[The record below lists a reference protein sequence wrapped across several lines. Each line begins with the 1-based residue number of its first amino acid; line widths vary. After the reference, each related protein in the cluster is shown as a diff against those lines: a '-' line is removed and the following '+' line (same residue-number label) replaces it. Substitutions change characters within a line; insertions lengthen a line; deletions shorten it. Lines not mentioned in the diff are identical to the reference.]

1 MNDFYVVIPSRLDSK
16 RLARKALALID
27 GKPLIQW
34 VYQRAIDSKAKS
46 VLIATDSEEIA
57 SVARSFGAIVE
68 LTNEDHKSGTD
79 RIFEV
84 CDRLNWDDDQVVV
97 NLQGD
102 NPLMPPE
109 NINQIAQMMNDCDI
123 ATLSAPIQ
131 DHEIIDPNVVKVLT
145 DPSSHDALFFKRNI
159 NSDDFKKNLGRHIGI
174 YAYNVVSLKRF
185 SLSPQSEDEKKEKL
199 EQLRAYS
206 LNMRIKV
213 EEAQSIPGPDVDTQ
227 DDLELVQSIL
237 QND

>member
-34 VYQRAIDSKAKS
+34 VYQRAIASKAKS

-213 EEAQSIPGPDVDTQ
+213 EEAESIPGPDVDTQ

>member
-34 VYQRAIDSKAKS
+34 VYHRAIASRAKS
-46 VLIATDSEEIA
+46 VIIATDSEEIA

-131 DHEIIDPNVVKVLT
+131 DHEIIDPNVVKVST
-145 DPSSHDALFFKRNI
+145 DPNSNDALFFKRNI
-159 NSDDFKKNLGRHIGI
+159 NSGDFKKNLGRHIGI
-174 YAYNVVSLKRF
+174 YGYNVESLKRF

-206 LNMRIKV
+206 LDMRIKV
-213 EEAQSIPGPDVDTQ
+213 EEAQLIPGPDVDTQ
-227 DDLELVQSIL
+227 DDLKLVQSIL

>member
-34 VYQRAIDSKAKS
+34 VYHRAIASKAKS
-46 VLIATDSEEIA
+46 VIIATDSDEIA

-131 DHEIIDPNVVKVLT
+131 DHEIIDPNVVKVST
-145 DPSSHDALFFKRNI
+145 DPSSNDALFFKRNI
-159 NSDDFKKNLGRHIGI
+159 NSDDYKKNSESHIGI
-174 YAYNVVSLKRF
+174 YAYNVASLKRF

-206 LNMRIKV
+206 LDMRIKV
-213 EEAQSIPGPDVDTQ
+213 EEAQLIPGPDVDTQ
-227 DDLELVQSIL
+227 DDLKLVQSIL

>member
-34 VYQRAIDSKAKS
+34 VYQRAIASKAKN
-46 VLIATDSEEIA
+46 VLIATDSKEIA

-68 LTNEDHKSGTD
+68 MTNEDHKSGTD

-84 CDRLNWDDDQVVV
+84 CDRLKWDDDRVVV

-131 DHEIIDPNVVKVLT
+131 DHEMIDPNVVKVST
-145 DPSSHDALFFKRNI
+145 DPSSKTAIFFKRNI
-159 NSDDFKKNLGRHIGI
+159 NSDDSKESLGRHIGI
-174 YAYNVVSLKRF
+174 YAYSVASLKRF

-213 EEAQSIPGPDVDTQ
+213 EEAQSIPGPDVDTS
-227 DDLELVQSIL
+227 DDLKLVQAIL

>member
-34 VYQRAIDSKAKS
+34 VYHRATASKAKS
-46 VLIATDSEEIA
+46 VIIATDSEEIA

-102 NPLMPPE
+102 NPLMPSE

-131 DHEIIDPNVVKVLT
+131 DHEIIDPNVVKVST
-145 DPSSHDALFFKRNI
+145 DPSSNDALFFKRNI
-159 NSDDFKKNLGRHIGI
+159 NSDDYKKNLERHIGI
-174 YAYNVVSLKRF
+174 YAYNVASLKRF
-185 SLSPQSEDEKKEKL
+185 SLSPQSEDEKREKL

-206 LNMRIKV
+206 LDMRIKV
-213 EEAQSIPGPDVDTQ
+213 EQAQLIPGPDVDTQ
-227 DDLELVQSIL
+227 DDLKLVQSIL

>member
-34 VYQRAIDSKAKS
+34 VYHRAIASRAKS
-46 VLIATDSEEIA
+46 VIIATDSEEIA
-57 SVARSFGAIVE
+57 VVARSFGAIVE

-131 DHEIIDPNVVKVLT
+131 DHEIIDPNVVKVST
-145 DPSSHDALFFKRNI
+145 DPSSNDALFFKRNI
-159 NSDDFKKNLGRHIGI
+159 NSVDFKKNLGRHIGI
-174 YAYNVVSLKRF
+174 YAYNVASLKRF

-206 LNMRIKV
+206 LDMRIKV
-213 EEAQSIPGPDVDTQ
+213 EEAQLIPGPDVDTQ
-227 DDLELVQSIL
+227 DDLKLVQSIL

>member
-1 MNDFYVVIPSRLDSK
+1 MNEFYVVIPSRLDSK

-34 VYQRAIDSKAKS
+34 VYHKAIASKAKS
-46 VLIATDSEEIA
+46 VIIATDSEEIA

-102 NPLMPPE
+102 NPLMPSE

-131 DHEIIDPNVVKVLT
+131 DHEIIDPNVVKVST
-145 DPSSHDALFFKRNI
+145 DPSSNDALFFKRSI
-159 NSDDFKKNLGRHIGI
+159 NSDDYKKNLERHIGI
-174 YAYNVVSLKRF
+174 YAYNVASLKRF
-185 SLSPQSEDEKKEKL
+185 SLSPQSEDEKREKL

-206 LNMRIKV
+206 LDMRIKV
-213 EEAQSIPGPDVDTQ
+213 EQAQLIPGPDVDTQ
-227 DDLELVQSIL
+227 DDLKLVQSIL

>member
-34 VYQRAIDSKAKS
+34 VYHRAIASKAKS
-46 VLIATDSEEIA
+46 VIIATDSEEIA

-131 DHEIIDPNVVKVLT
+131 DHEIIDPNVVKVST
-145 DPSSHDALFFKRNI
+145 DPSSNDALFFKRNI
-159 NSDDFKKNLGRHIGI
+159 NSDDYKKNLERHIGI
-174 YAYNVVSLKRF
+174 YAYNVASLKRF
-185 SLSPQSEDEKKEKL
+185 SLSPQSEDEKREKL

-206 LNMRIKV
+206 LDMRIKV
-213 EEAQSIPGPDVDTQ
+213 EEAQLIPGPDVDTQ
-227 DDLELVQSIL
+227 DDLKLVQSIL

>member
-16 RLARKALALID
+16 RLTRKALALID

-34 VYQRAIDSKAKS
+34 VYHRAIASKAKS
-46 VLIATDSEEIA
+46 VIIATDSEEIA

-131 DHEIIDPNVVKVLT
+131 DHEIIDPNVVKVST
-145 DPSSHDALFFKRNI
+145 DLSSNDALFFKRNI
-159 NSDDFKKNLGRHIGI
+159 NNGDFKKNLGRHIGI
-174 YAYNVVSLKRF
+174 YAYNVASLKKF

-206 LNMRIKV
+206 LDMRIKV
-213 EEAQSIPGPDVDTQ
+213 EEAQLIPGPDVDTQ
-227 DDLELVQSIL
+227 DDLKLVQSIL

>member
-84 CDRLNWDDDQVVV
+84 CNRLNWDDDQVVV

-159 NSDDFKKNLGRHIGI
+159 NSGDFKKNLGRHIGI
-174 YAYNVVSLKRF
+174 YAYNVLSLKRF
-185 SLSPQSEDEKKEKL
+185 SLSPQSDDEKKEKL

-227 DDLELVQSIL
+227 DDLKLVQSIL

>member
-34 VYQRAIDSKAKS
+34 VYQRAIASKAKS

-131 DHEIIDPNVVKVLT
+131 DHEIIDPNVVKVLA
-145 DPSSHDALFFKRNI
+145 DPISHDALFFKRNI
-159 NSDDFKKNLGRHIGI
+159 NSGDFKKNLGRHIGI
-174 YAYNVVSLKRF
+174 YAYNVLSLKRF

-227 DDLELVQSIL
+227 DDLKLVQSIL

>member
-16 RLARKALALID
+16 RLTRKALALID

-34 VYQRAIDSKAKS
+34 VYHRAIASKAKS
-46 VLIATDSEEIA
+46 VIIATDSEEIA

-123 ATLSAPIQ
+123 ATLSVPIQ
-131 DHEIIDPNVVKVLT
+131 DHEIIDPNVVKVST
-145 DPSSHDALFFKRNI
+145 DLSSNDALFFKRNI
-159 NSDDFKKNLGRHIGI
+159 NSGDFKKNLGKHIGI
-174 YAYNVVSLKRF
+174 YAYNVASLKRF

-206 LNMRIKV
+206 LDMRIKV
-213 EEAQSIPGPDVDTQ
+213 EEAQLIPGPDVDTQ
-227 DDLELVQSIL
+227 DDLKLVQSIL

>member
-34 VYQRAIDSKAKS
+34 VYQRAIASKAKN
-46 VLIATDSEEIA
+46 VLIATDSKEIA

-68 LTNEDHKSGTD
+68 MTNEDHKSGTD

-84 CDRLNWDDDQVVV
+84 CDRLKWDDDQVVV

-131 DHEIIDPNVVKVLT
+131 DHEMIDPNVVKVST
-145 DPSSHDALFFKRNI
+145 DPSSKTAIFFKRNI
-159 NSDDFKKNLGRHIGI
+159 NSDDSKESLGRHIGI
-174 YAYNVVSLKRF
+174 YAYNVASLKRF

-213 EEAQSIPGPDVDTQ
+213 EEAQSIPGPDVDTS
-227 DDLELVQSIL
+227 DDLKLVQAIL

>member
-34 VYQRAIDSKAKS
+34 VYHRATASKAKS
-46 VLIATDSEEIA
+46 VIIATDSEEIA

-131 DHEIIDPNVVKVLT
+131 DHEIIDPNVVKVST
-145 DPSSHDALFFKRNI
+145 DPSSNDALFFKRNI
-159 NSDDFKKNLGRHIGI
+159 NSDDYKKNLERHIGI
-174 YAYNVVSLKRF
+174 YAYNVASLKRF
-185 SLSPQSEDEKKEKL
+185 SLSPQSEDEKREKL

-206 LNMRIKV
+206 LDMRIKV
-213 EEAQSIPGPDVDTQ
+213 EEAQLIPGPDVDTQ
-227 DDLELVQSIL
+227 DDLKLVQSIL

>member
-131 DHEIIDPNVVKVLT
+131 DHEIIDPNVVKVLA
-145 DPSSHDALFFKRNI
+145 DPISHDALFFKRNI
-159 NSDDFKKNLGRHIGI
+159 NSGDFKKNLGRHIGI

-227 DDLELVQSIL
+227 DDLKLVQSIL

>member
-34 VYQRAIDSKAKS
+34 VYQRAIASKAKS

-131 DHEIIDPNVVKVLT
+131 DHEIIDPNVVKVLA
-145 DPSSHDALFFKRNI
+145 DPISHDALFFKRNI
-159 NSDDFKKNLGRHIGI
+159 NSGDFKKNLGRHIGI

>member
-34 VYQRAIDSKAKS
+34 VYHRAIASKAKS
-46 VLIATDSEEIA
+46 VIIATDSEEIA

-68 LTNEDHKSGTD
+68 LTKEDHKSGTD

-102 NPLMPPE
+102 NPLMPSE

-131 DHEIIDPNVVKVLT
+131 DHEIIDPNVVKVST
-145 DPSSHDALFFKRNI
+145 DPSSKDALFFKRNI
-159 NSDDFKKNLGRHIGI
+159 NSVDFKKNLGRHIGI
-174 YAYNVVSLKRF
+174 YAYNVASLKRF

-206 LNMRIKV
+206 LDMRIKV
-213 EEAQSIPGPDVDTQ
+213 EEAQLIPGPDVDTQ
-227 DDLELVQSIL
+227 DDLKLVQSIL

>member
-34 VYQRAIDSKAKS
+34 VYQRAIASKAKS

-159 NSDDFKKNLGRHIGI
+159 NSSDFKKNLGRHIGI

-227 DDLELVQSIL
+227 DDLKLVQSIL

>member
-34 VYQRAIDSKAKS
+34 VYQRAIASKAKS

-159 NSDDFKKNLGRHIGI
+159 NSDDFKKNLERHIGI
-174 YAYNVVSLKRF
+174 YAYNVASLKRF
-185 SLSPQSEDEKKEKL
+185 SLSPQSEDEKREKL

-206 LNMRIKV
+206 LDMRIKV
-213 EEAQSIPGPDVDTQ
+213 EQAQLIPGPDVDTQ
-227 DDLELVQSIL
+227 DDLKLVQSIL

>member
-34 VYQRAIDSKAKS
+34 VYHRATASRAKS
-46 VLIATDSEEIA
+46 VIIATDSDEIA

-131 DHEIIDPNVVKVLT
+131 DHEIIDPNVVKVST
-145 DPSSHDALFFKRNI
+145 DPSSKDALFFKRNI
-159 NSDDFKKNLGRHIGI
+159 NSVDFKKNLGRHIGI
-174 YAYNVVSLKRF
+174 YAYNVASLKRF

-206 LNMRIKV
+206 LDMRIKV
-213 EEAQSIPGPDVDTQ
+213 EEAQLIPGPDVDTQ
-227 DDLELVQSIL
+227 DDLKLVQSIL

>member
-34 VYQRAIDSKAKS
+34 VYHRAIASKAKS
-46 VLIATDSEEIA
+46 VIIATDSDEIA

-131 DHEIIDPNVVKVLT
+131 DHEIIDPNVVKVST
-145 DPSSHDALFFKRNI
+145 DPSSNDALFFKRNI
-159 NSDDFKKNLGRHIGI
+159 NSDDFKKNLERHIGI
-174 YAYNVVSLKRF
+174 YAYNVASLKRF

-206 LNMRIKV
+206 LDMRIKV
-213 EEAQSIPGPDVDTQ
+213 EEAQLIPGPDVDTQ
-227 DDLELVQSIL
+227 DDLKLVQSIL

>member
-34 VYQRAIDSKAKS
+34 VYQRAIASKAKS

-57 SVARSFGAIVE
+57 SAARSFGAIVE

-131 DHEIIDPNVVKVLT
+131 DHEIIDPNVVKVLA
-145 DPSSHDALFFKRNI
+145 DPISHDALFFKRNI
-159 NSDDFKKNLGRHIGI
+159 NSGDFKKNLGRHIGI
-174 YAYNVVSLKRF
+174 YAYNVLSLKRF

-227 DDLELVQSIL
+227 DDLKLVQSIF

>member
-34 VYQRAIDSKAKS
+34 VYHRAIASKAKS
-46 VLIATDSEEIA
+46 VIIATDSEEIA
-57 SVARSFGAIVE
+57 SAARSFGAIVE

-84 CDRLNWDDDQVVV
+84 CDRLNWGDDQVVV

-109 NINQIAQMMNDCDI
+109 NINQIAQMTNDCDI
-123 ATLSAPIQ
+123 ATLSVPIQ
-131 DHEIIDPNVVKVLT
+131 DHEIIDPNVVKVST
-145 DPSSHDALFFKRNI
+145 DLSSNDALFFKRNI
-159 NSDDFKKNLGRHIGI
+159 NSGDFKKNLGRHIGI
-174 YAYNVVSLKRF
+174 YAYNVASLKRF

-206 LNMRIKV
+206 LDMRIKV
-213 EEAQSIPGPDVDTQ
+213 EEAQLIPGPDVDTQ
-227 DDLELVQSIL
+227 DDLKLVQSIL

>member
-1 MNDFYVVIPSRLDSK
+1 MNEFYVVIPSRLDSK

-34 VYQRAIDSKAKS
+34 VYHRAIASKAKS
-46 VLIATDSEEIA
+46 VIIATDSEEIA

-131 DHEIIDPNVVKVLT
+131 DHEIIDPNVVKVST
-145 DPSSHDALFFKRNI
+145 DPSSKDALFFKRNI
-159 NSDDFKKNLGRHIGI
+159 NSVDFKKNLGRHIGI
-174 YAYNVVSLKRF
+174 YAYNVASLKRF

-206 LNMRIKV
+206 LDMRIKV
-213 EEAQSIPGPDVDTQ
+213 EEAQLIPGPDVDTQ
-227 DDLELVQSIL
+227 DDLKLVQSIL

>member
-34 VYQRAIDSKAKS
+34 VYQRAIASKAKS

-145 DPSSHDALFFKRNI
+145 DPSTHDALFFKRNI

-206 LNMRIKV
+206 LNMTIKV

-227 DDLELVQSIL
+227 DDLKLVQSIL

>member
-34 VYQRAIDSKAKS
+34 VYQRAIASEAKS

-131 DHEIIDPNVVKVLT
+131 DHEIIDPNVVKVLA
-145 DPSSHDALFFKRNI
+145 DPISHDALFFKRNI

-227 DDLELVQSIL
+227 DDLKLVQSIL

>member
-34 VYQRAIDSKAKS
+34 VYHRAIASKAKS
-46 VLIATDSEEIA
+46 VIIATDSDEIA

-84 CDRLNWDDDQVVV
+84 CDRLNWDDDQIVV

-131 DHEIIDPNVVKVLT
+131 DHEIIDPNVVKVST
-145 DPSSHDALFFKRNI
+145 DPSSNDALFFKRNI
-159 NSDDFKKNLGRHIGI
+159 NSDDYKKNLERHIGI
-174 YAYNVVSLKRF
+174 YAYNVASLKRF
-185 SLSPQSEDEKKEKL
+185 SLSPQSEDEKREKL

-206 LNMRIKV
+206 LDMRIKV
-213 EEAQSIPGPDVDTQ
+213 EEAQLIPGPDVDTQ
-227 DDLELVQSIL
+227 DDLKLVQSIL

>member
-34 VYQRAIDSKAKS
+34 VYHRATASKAKS
-46 VLIATDSEEIA
+46 VIIATDSEEIA

-131 DHEIIDPNVVKVLT
+131 DHEIIDPNVVKVST
-145 DPSSHDALFFKRNI
+145 DPSSNDALFFKRNI
-159 NSDDFKKNLGRHIGI
+159 NSDDFKKNLERHIGI
-174 YAYNVVSLKRF
+174 YAYNVASLKRF
-185 SLSPQSEDEKKEKL
+185 SLSPQSEDEKREKL

-206 LNMRIKV
+206 LDMRIKV
-213 EEAQSIPGPDVDTQ
+213 EQAQLIPGPDVDTQ
-227 DDLELVQSIL
+227 DDLKLVQSIL

>member
-34 VYQRAIDSKAKS
+34 VYHRAIASKAKS
-46 VLIATDSEEIA
+46 VIIATDSEEIA

-102 NPLMPPE
+102 NPLMPSE
-109 NINQIAQMMNDCDI
+109 NINQIGQMMNDCDI

-131 DHEIIDPNVVKVLT
+131 DHEIIDPNVVKVST
-145 DPSSHDALFFKRNI
+145 DPSSNDALFFKRNI
-159 NSDDFKKNLGRHIGI
+159 NSVDFKKNLGRHIGI
-174 YAYNVVSLKRF
+174 YAYNVASLKRF

-206 LNMRIKV
+206 LDMRIKV
-213 EEAQSIPGPDVDTQ
+213 EEAQLIPGPDVDTQ
-227 DDLELVQSIL
+227 DDLKLVQSIL

>member
-1 MNDFYVVIPSRLDSK
+1 MNEFYVVIPSRLDSK

-34 VYQRAIDSKAKS
+34 VYHRAIASKAKS
-46 VLIATDSEEIA
+46 VIIATDSEEIA
-57 SVARSFGAIVE
+57 SVARSFGAIAE

-79 RIFEV
+79 RVFEV

-131 DHEIIDPNVVKVLT
+131 DHEIIDPNVVKVST
-145 DPSSHDALFFKRNI
+145 DPSSNDALFFKRNI
-159 NSDDFKKNLGRHIGI
+159 NSDDFKKNLEMHIGI
-174 YAYNVVSLKRF
+174 YAYNVASLKRF
-185 SLSPQSEDEKKEKL
+185 SLSPQSEDEKREKL

-206 LNMRIKV
+206 LDMRIKV
-213 EEAQSIPGPDVDTQ
+213 EQAQLIPGPDVDTQ
-227 DDLELVQSIL
+227 DDLKLVQSIL

>member
-34 VYQRAIDSKAKS
+34 VYQRAIASKAKN
-46 VLIATDSEEIA
+46 VLIATDSKEIA

-68 LTNEDHKSGTD
+68 MTNEDHKSGTD

-84 CDRLNWDDDQVVV
+84 CDRLKWDDDQIVV

-102 NPLMPPE
+102 NPLMQPE

-123 ATLSAPIQ
+123 ATLSTPIQ
-131 DHEIIDPNVVKVLT
+131 DHEMIDPNVVKVLA
-145 DPSSHDALFFKRNI
+145 DPSSNEAIFFKRNI
-159 NSDDFKKNLGRHIGI
+159 NSDDSKESLGRHIGI
-174 YAYNVVSLKRF
+174 YAYNVASLKRF

-213 EEAQSIPGPDVDTQ
+213 EEAQSIPGPDVDTS
-227 DDLELVQSIL
+227 DDLKLVQAIL

>member
-34 VYQRAIDSKAKS
+34 VYHRAIASKAKS
-46 VLIATDSEEIA
+46 VIIATDSEEIA

-102 NPLMPPE
+102 NPLMPSE

-131 DHEIIDPNVVKVLT
+131 DHEIIDPNVVKVST
-145 DPSSHDALFFKRNI
+145 DPSSNDALFFKRNI
-159 NSDDFKKNLGRHIGI
+159 NSDDYKKNLERHIGI
-174 YAYNVVSLKRF
+174 YAYNVASLKRF
-185 SLSPQSEDEKKEKL
+185 SLSPQSEDEKREKL

-206 LNMRIKV
+206 LDMRIKV
-213 EEAQSIPGPDVDTQ
+213 EQAQLIPGPDVDTQ
-227 DDLELVQSIL
+227 DDLKLVQSIL

>member
-34 VYQRAIDSKAKS
+34 VYHRAIASKAKS
-46 VLIATDSEEIA
+46 VIIATDSEEIA

-131 DHEIIDPNVVKVLT
+131 DHEIIDPHVVKVST
-145 DPSSHDALFFKRNI
+145 DRSSNDALFFKRNI
-159 NSDDFKKNLGRHIGI
+159 KSYDYKKNLERHIGI
-174 YAYNVVSLKRF
+174 YAYNVASLKRC
-185 SLSPQSEDEKKEKL
+185 SLSPLSEDEKREKL

-206 LNMRIKV
+206 LDMRIKV
-213 EEAQSIPGPDVDTQ
+213 EQAQLIPGPDVDTQ
-227 DDLELVQSIL
+227 DDLKLVQSIL

>member
-34 VYQRAIDSKAKS
+34 VYQRAIASKAKS

-145 DPSSHDALFFKRNI
+145 DPSSHDALFFKRKI
-159 NSDDFKKNLGRHIGI
+159 NSVDFKKNLGRHIGI

-227 DDLELVQSIL
+227 DDLKLVQSIL

>member
-34 VYQRAIDSKAKS
+34 VYHRAIASKAKS
-46 VLIATDSEEIA
+46 VIIATDSEEIA

-131 DHEIIDPNVVKVLT
+131 DHEIIDPNVVKVST
-145 DPSSHDALFFKRNI
+145 DPSSNDALFFKRNI
-159 NSDDFKKNLGRHIGI
+159 NSDDFKKNLERHIGI
-174 YAYNVVSLKRF
+174 YAYNVASLKRF
-185 SLSPQSEDEKKEKL
+185 SLSPQSEDEKREKL

-206 LNMRIKV
+206 LDMRIKV
-213 EEAQSIPGPDVDTQ
+213 EEAQLIPGPDVDTQ
-227 DDLELVQSIL
+227 DDLKLVQSIL

>member
-34 VYQRAIDSKAKS
+34 VYHRAIASKAKS
-46 VLIATDSEEIA
+46 AIIATDSEEIA

-131 DHEIIDPNVVKVLT
+131 DLSLI
-145 DPSSHDALFFKRNI
+145 
-159 NSDDFKKNLGRHIGI
+159 HI
-174 YAYNVVSLKRF
+174 
-185 SLSPQSEDEKKEKL
+185 
-199 EQLRAYS
+199 
-206 LNMRIKV
+206 
-213 EEAQSIPGPDVDTQ
+213 
-227 DDLELVQSIL
+227 
-237 QND
+237 

>member
-34 VYQRAIDSKAKS
+34 VYHRAIASKAKS
-46 VLIATDSEEIA
+46 VIIATDSDEIA

-131 DHEIIDPNVVKVLT
+131 DHEIIDPNVVKVST
-145 DPSSHDALFFKRNI
+145 DPSSNDALFFKRNI
-159 NSDDFKKNLGRHIGI
+159 NSVDFKKNLGRHIGI
-174 YAYNVVSLKRF
+174 YAYNVASLKRF

-206 LNMRIKV
+206 LDMRIKV
-213 EEAQSIPGPDVDTQ
+213 EEAQLIPGPDVDTQ
-227 DDLELVQSIL
+227 DDLKLVQSIL